1 MREKS
6 MIKALAELDG
16 WTNIELDRAHSDMQR
31 SQYTGDHD
39 SGSVFVP
46 DYLTSRDTI
55 IPLIEKQNLT
65 EQQWELFLRNAVPN
79 ESDWIAN
86 NKLGLGTFTITQSR
100 LPKAFRLLI
109 LATPH
114 QLATA
119 LLKATERYEN

>member
-1 MREKS
+1 MRDES
-6 MIKALAELDG
+6 MIKALAELDD
-16 WTNIELDRAHSDMQR
+16 NKRLLRLIELNEGIPWTTMEALFK
-31 SQYTGDHD
+31 TCKG
-39 SGSVFVP
+39 

-86 NKLGLGTFTITQSR
+86 NKLGLGTIPITQSR

-119 LLKATERYEN
+119 LLKATDRYKE